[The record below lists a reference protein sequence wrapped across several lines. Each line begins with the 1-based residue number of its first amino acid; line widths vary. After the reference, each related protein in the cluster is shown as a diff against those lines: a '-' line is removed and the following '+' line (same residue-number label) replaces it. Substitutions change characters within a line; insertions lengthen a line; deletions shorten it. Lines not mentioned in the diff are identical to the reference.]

1 MNKTEDEKLMPSIRE
16 IRVISC
22 GKDWVSDADA
32 TLPVEKIRGFSLDD
46 WGVHLYSTEKDIHG
60 EYDNVN
66 VPYSNLSA
74 VVFYFNRIQAE
85 DLKVTQNWPF
95 DPTQAEEA

>member
-1 MNKTEDEKLMPSIRE
+1 MKDCANESLIPQINA

-22 GKDWVSDADA
+22 GKDWTSDTDT
-32 TLPVEKIRGFSLDD
+32 TLPVDQIRGFSLDD
-46 WGVHLYSTEKDIHG
+46 WGVHLYSAEKDIHG

-74 VVFYFNRIQAE
+74 IVFYFNRIQKE
-85 DLKVTQNWPF
+85 VIPVDIPMEYCESGGK
-95 DPTQAEEA
+95 

>member
-1 MNKTEDEKLMPSIRE
+1 MNKIEDEKLMPPIQA

-22 GKDWVSDADA
+22 GKDWVSDTDT
-32 TLPVEKIRGFSLDD
+32 TLPIDKIRGFSLDD
-46 WGVHLYSTEKDIHG
+46 WGVHLYNAEKDIHG

-74 VVFYFNRIQAE
+74 LVFYFNRVQKEVVPVDIPME
-85 DLKVTQNWPF
+85 YFENGGI
-95 DPTQAEEA
+95 

>member
-1 MNKTEDEKLMPSIRE
+1 MSGFTNESSIPPIDA

-22 GKDWVSDADA
+22 GKDWTSDIDT
-32 TLPVEKIRGFSLDD
+32 TLPVDQIRGFSLDD
-46 WGVHLYSTEKDIHG
+46 WGVHLYSAEKDVHG

-74 VVFYFNRIQAE
+74 VVFYFNRIQKE
-85 DLKVTQNWPF
+85 VIPVDIPMVYFESGGK
-95 DPTQAEEA
+95 

>member
-1 MNKTEDEKLMPSIRE
+1 MKSIQEIMPIRA

-22 GKDWVSDADA
+22 GKDWVSDIDA
-32 TLPVEKIRGFSLDD
+32 TLPVDKIRGFSFDD
-46 WGVHLYSTEKDIHG
+46 WGVHLYSAEKDIHG

-74 VVFYFNRIQAE
+74 VVFHFNKAEWQVNPIEDIPIEYFE
-85 DLKVTQNWPF
+85 SGGK
-95 DPTQAEEA
+95 